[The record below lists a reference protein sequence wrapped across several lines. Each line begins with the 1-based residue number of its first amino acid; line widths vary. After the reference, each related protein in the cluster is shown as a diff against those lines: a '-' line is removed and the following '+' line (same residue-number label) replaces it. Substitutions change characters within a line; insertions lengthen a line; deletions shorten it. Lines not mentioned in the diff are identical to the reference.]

1 MLHKRAKP
9 ILPPGRANSKP
20 SPSAKKRKQ
29 SQKRKETKRNEGR
42 VNKKRRVEDV
52 EDVEVDKKRR
62 VEDVEKLE
70 DVFANFNI
78 EDDDVPDRQYI
89 ETHGVVHP
97 DV

>member
-1 MLHKRAKP
+1 MTSL
-9 ILPPGRANSKP
+9 
-20 SPSAKKRKQ
+20 
-29 SQKRKETKRNEGR
+29 

-52 EDVEVDKKRR
+52 EDVE
-62 VEDVEKLE
+62 KLE
-70 DVFANFNI
+70 DVFASFNI

>member
-1 MLHKRAKP
+1 MYQHP
-9 ILPPGRANSKP
+9 IHTYQDFAQ
-20 SPSAKKRKQ
+20 RKQ
-29 SQKRKETKRNEGR
+29 SPKRKETKRNEGR
-42 VNKKRRVEDV
+42 VH
-52 EDVEVDKKRR
+52 KKRR

-70 DVFANFNI
+70 DVFASFNI